1 MSVSVIIPEI
11 VALRQQVEATFG
23 KPLATH
29 NSFIALVDAIESSV
43 KEHLSE
49 STLERMWGY
58 STRGTDAISLRTLDV
73 LSRYV
78 GASSW
83 KGFCTDLKES
93 SGVESEEF
101 GGESIIS
108 FSLEIGTCLRLGWL
122 PNRLITV
129 QYLGNNRFVVTESL
143 NSSLIPGDSFECL
156 QIQAGR
162 PLYLDRF
169 LRAGSD
175 TESRYVAGEKNG
187 LTLVKVL

>member
-11 VALRQQVEATFG
+11 VALRQRVEATFG

-78 GASSW
+78 GAVSW

-108 FSLEIGTCLRLGWL
+108 FSLEIGTSLRLGWL

-187 LTLVKVL
+187 LTLVKGL

>member
-11 VALRQQVEATFG
+11 VALRQRVEATFG

-78 GASSW
+78 GAASW

-108 FSLEIGTCLRLGWL
+108 FSLEIGTSLRLGWL